1 MKIGNFFA
9 TLGLTFLLSLS
20 TSWAQM
26 SVVNGASFA
35 PGQPLAPGSFA
46 TIFGNNL
53 CGQQAVAA
61 PPFPLT
67 LGGCSVSVDG
77 VPAAMHYVSPGQI
90 NFIVPRSMGAGMAT
104 VVVATGSGQLT
115 GSMRIGPAGPGI
127 FTVNGMGVGE
137 GAMLHGAMWRRGP
150 FSVTTA
156 GQPTPVSIFVTG
168 LDLSAKPVVT
178 VGGIP
183 VEVLW
188 FGEAPGYPGLQQINI
203 MLPSGMAGVGRVPV
217 AVTSAGQ
224 TSNVVFMNVLPTT
237 AMMQGMPGWG
247 PGMLIQEN
255 MRRGREASSL
265 AFNRANNT
273 VLVADEDGDAIRI
286 ISLTS
291 KSIVATIPLPDGAE
305 AHGVAVNEAGTLAA
319 VALSAKASVALIDL
333 ARNTVALVIGT
344 GYFPSRLAF
353 SGASL
358 LVTNTASGTVSV
370 IDTVSR
376 TVARTVP
383 VGFGPFGIAAGAGI
397 AVVANMQGGTLSVI
411 NLSDY
416 AVSEVALPAGSR
428 PHEVAL
434 APALRKAVITTPMS
448 NGFLILDLDSRA
460 LTAVETGVWN
470 AMGPGAVAAH
480 NNLAFIA
487 NQMTAGITV
496 ADLNTATVVRTFPVD
511 PGPRAL
517 AVNPTANQL
526 LVLSQATGVLAVVD
540 LGAYRIVDRINAV
553 ETAKQ
558 GRWILPVIFSINPT
572 SGQAGGAPFTL
583 TVAGANL
590 ETVKEIEFHLA
601 GGMMGGGMMGGGTST
616 EDPNIRVS
624 NVQVDAA
631 GTRLTATVQI
641 LAAAAPGP
649 RAIRLETDRGEVMG
663 PMFYAVFTV
672 VR

>member
-1 MKIGNFFA
+1 MKIGNSFA
-9 TLGLTFLLSLS
+9 TLGLTFLLSLGA
-20 TSWAQM
+20 SWAQM

-35 PGQPLAPGSFA
+35 PGQPMAPGSFA
-46 TIFGNNL
+46 TIFGNSL

-61 PPFPLT
+61 PPYPLT
-67 LGGCSVSVDG
+67 LGGCSVSVNG
-77 VPAAMHYVSPGQI
+77 IPAAMHYVSPGQI
-90 NFIVPRSMGAGMAT
+90 NFIVPGSVGAGMAT

-137 GAMLHGAMWRRGP
+137 GAMLHGTMWRRGP
-150 FSVTTA
+150 FSANTA

-168 LDLSAKPVVT
+168 LDLSTKPVVT
-178 VGGIP
+178 VGGVP
-183 VEVLW
+183 VDVLW

-224 TSNVVFMNVLPTT
+224 TSNVVFMNILPTT

-273 VLVADEDGDAIRI
+273 VLVTDEDGDAVRV
-286 ISLTS
+286 ISLAS
-291 KSIVATIPLPDGAE
+291 KSIVATIALPDGSE
-305 AHGVAVNEAGTLAA
+305 AHGVAVNDAGTLAA
-319 VALSAKASVALIDL
+319 VALSAKASVALVDL
-333 ARNTVALVIGT
+333 ARNTVTSIIGT
-344 GYFPSRLAF
+344 GYFPSRLVFA
-353 SGASL
+353 GASL

-370 IDTVSR
+370 IDTASR
-376 TVARTVP
+376 TVTRSIP
-383 VGFGPFGIAAGAGI
+383 VGFGPFGIAAGAGV
-397 AVVANMQGGTLSVI
+397 AVVANMQGGTLSLI

-416 AVSEVALPAGSR
+416 SVSEVALPAGSR

-434 APALRKAVITTPMS
+434 APGLRKAVITTPMS
-448 NGFLILDLDSRA
+448 NGFLILNLDSRT

-470 AMGPGAVAAH
+470 AMGPGGVVTH

-487 NQMTAGITV
+487 NQMTASITV

-517 AVNPTANQL
+517 AVNATTNQL
-526 LVLSQATGVLAVVD
+526 LVLSQATGALALVD
-540 LGAYRIVDRINAV
+540 LADYRIVERINAV
-553 ETAKQ
+553 ETARQ
-558 GRWILPVIFSINPT
+558 GPWIIPVIFSINPS
-572 SGQAGGAPFTL
+572 SGQAGAPPFTL
-583 TVAGANL
+583 TITGANL
-590 ETVKEIEFHLA
+590 QAVNDIEFHLA
-601 GGMMGGGMMGGGTST
+601 GGMMGGGMMGGGPGG

-624 NVQVDAA
+624 NVLVDAA

-641 LAAAAPGP
+641 LAAAVSGP
-649 RAIRLETDRGEVMG
+649 RVIRLETDRGEIMG
-663 PMFYAVFTV
+663 PAFYAVFTV